1 VWRDQYEPL
10 RHGKERPG
18 VRVDLGTVRR
28 YRQDL
33 WPVACLACDT
43 PLPNATTRAAGG
55 ANLVRH
61 HETDHPR
68 KTP

>member
-1 VWRDQYEPL
+1 M
-10 RHGKERPG
+10 
-18 VRVDLGTVRR
+18 RVDLGTVRR